1 MRAVCRKG
9 HGGEA
14 LIAAAPRRVLVTA
27 LAWALLGSGSAGAAE
42 SPDAAAADATDLA
55 GLSLEQLLALEVT
68 SVSRRSEPI
77 SDAPAAVTV
86 LTSEDIRRSGATSI
100 PELLRM
106 VPGVQVGQ
114 IDANKWAISA
124 RGLSERFADKL
135 LVLIDGRSVYTPLF
149 GGVFWDVQDTLLEDI
164 DRIEVIRG
172 PGGTLWGANAVN
184 GVINI
189 ITRDAAE
196 TQGGLLVAGGG
207 NQERAF
213 GALRYGGSLGERF
226 HYRAFARYFDREP
239 FVTDDGEE
247 AEDGWNQLR
256 GGFRVDGEV
265 GTDDH
270 LTVQGDLYVGNS
282 NGTAADLFLR
292 GFEDQGVVNRPVRDH
307 QDVAGGNLLG
317 RITHRI
323 SDTASLQ
330 AQAYYDRTTRKGLYF
345 DESRNILD
353 LDVQHQFRLGDRQ
366 EVVWGAGYRFSWDA
380 FKGREIV
387 ALDPTHRSDHL
398 FSAFLQDEI
407 EVLPARLWIT
417 AGSKIEH
424 NSYTGTEVQPSVR
437 FRARPFEGHTL
448 WGAVSRAVRTPTR
461 ADEDIVF
468 TVNTSVPPPPG
479 ATLQPP
485 PVEVAPG
492 VFVQPPPIPLTDPF
506 PLALVLR
513 GDRRTRS
520 TILHAYELGY
530 RLQPTD
536 RSWVDLALFVNDYRR
551 LGRTTEGSVSQVLLS
566 APPFVSLEGNLRLGT
581 HVDGQIYGGELSGG
595 WQITDRWRLQGSYSL
610 LKHDLSADRSATDAA
625 SLPDDFRGRSPTHQF
640 HLRSYLDLPGNLQL
654 DAAGYWVG
662 NLAAGDVP
670 SYFRGDL
677 RLAWRPCD
685 RLELSLVGQNLF
697 ERSHPERGEEQAVFA
712 TEVPRS
718 VFGTVRLRF

>member
-1 MRAVCRKG
+1 MRAACRKG
-9 HGGEA
+9 HGGGA
-14 LIAAAPRRVLVTA
+14 LIAAAPRRVLVAA
-27 LAWALLGSGSAGAAE
+27 LAWALWSAAN
-42 SPDAAAADATDLA
+42 PAAAGTPEGAPPEAADLA
-55 GLSLEQLLALEVT
+55 GLSLEELLSLEVT
-68 SVSRRSEPI
+68 SVSRRSERI

-86 LTSEDIRRSGATSI
+86 LTSEDIHRSGATSI

-164 DRIEVIRG
+164 DRVEVIRG

-189 ITRDAAE
+189 ITRDASE
-196 TQGGLLVAGGG
+196 TQGGLVVGGGG

-213 GALRYGGSLGERF
+213 GAVRYGGPLGEHF
-226 HYRAFARYFDREP
+226 HYRAFAKYFDREP
-239 FVTDDGEE
+239 FVTEEGDE

-256 GGFRVDGEV
+256 GGFRVDGELRA
-265 GTDDH
+265 DDH

-282 NGTAADLFLR
+282 NGTAGDLFLR

-323 SDTASLQ
+323 SDTASFQ
-330 AQAYYDRTTRKGLYF
+330 AQAYYDRTTRKGFYF
-345 DESRNILD
+345 DESRNNLD
-353 LDVQHQFRLGDRQ
+353 FDFQHQFRLGDRQ
-366 EVVWGAGYRFSWDA
+366 EVVWGGGYRFSWDA
-380 FKGREIV
+380 FKGRNIV

-398 FSAFLQDEI
+398 LSAFLQDEI
-407 EVLPARLWIT
+407 ELLPDRLWLT

-424 NSYTGTEVQPSVR
+424 NSYTGTELQPSVR

-461 ADEDIVF
+461 ADEDIIF
-468 TVNTSVPPPPG
+468 TVSTSVPPPPG
-479 ATLQPP
+479 ATLLPP

-492 VFVQPPPIPLTDPF
+492 VFVQPPPIALTDPF
-506 PLALVLR
+506 PFNLVLR
-513 GDRRTRS
+513 GDRRIQS
-520 TILHAYELGY
+520 TILHAFELGY
-530 RLQPTD
+530 RFQPTGS
-536 RSWVDLALFVNDYRR
+536 SWLDLALFVNDYQR
-551 LGRTTEGSVSQVLLS
+551 LGRTTDGRVDQVVLP
-566 APPFVSLEGNLRLGT
+566 APPFLSFQGNLRLGT

-595 WQITDRWRLQGSYSL
+595 WQVTERWRIQGYYSL
-610 LKHDLSADRSATDAA
+610 LKHDLSVDRSAFDTTNTTDE
-625 SLPDDFRGRSPTHQF
+625 FRGRSPTHQF

-662 NLAAGDVP
+662 NLATGDVP
-670 SYFRGDL
+670 SYFRADL
-677 RLAWRPCD
+677 RLAWRPCEG
-685 RLELSLVGQNLF
+685 LELSLVGQNLF
-697 ERSHPERGEEQAVFA
+697 ERSHPERRDEQAAFA